1 MQHCLQV
8 LHPEE
13 LWLGE
18 IMPYF
23 SVKEL
28 SLGGT
33 IAKHFQKYWITF
45 KSKRKLCVPKDFPSL
60 SEAVRVGQILS
71 RRGIISST
79 NENLLKIML
88 SNDVHDEDG
97 EFVTIRYPVSI
108 IGESRDGCTII
119 GGLEIL

>member
-1 MQHCLQV
+1 M
-8 LHPEE
+8 PEE

-23 SVKEL
+23 SLKEL

-33 IAKHFQKYWITF
+33 IAKHFQKYWVTF

-71 RRGIISST
+71 RRGIGGRSRNSRT
-79 NENLLKIML
+79 
-88 SNDVHDEDG
+88 SRAFT
-97 EFVTIRYPVSI
+97 EFRRSV
-108 IGESRDGCTII
+108 
-119 GGLEIL
+119 